1 MFGKTYEGIIL
12 NGQVRFSEKVKLPER
27 SRVLVIVPEEDQ
39 PRSGHVYT
47 PRLAQPEKVRDFAME
62 VEEVRDARV

>member
-1 MFGKTYEGIIL
+1 MFGRTYEGTII
-12 NGQVRFSEKVKLPER
+12 NGQVRFSEEVKLPER

-39 PRSGHVYT
+39 PLTGHVYT

-62 VEEVRDARV
+62 VEEARDARV